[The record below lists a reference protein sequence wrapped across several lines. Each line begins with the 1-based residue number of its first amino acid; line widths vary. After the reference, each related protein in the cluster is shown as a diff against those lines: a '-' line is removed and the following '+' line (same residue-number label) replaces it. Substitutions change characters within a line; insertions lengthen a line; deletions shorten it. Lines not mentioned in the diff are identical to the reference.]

1 MPKNTNDHRDLTPEE
16 IAAREEKFRSFFTTT
31 AVNVPVEMTRRDD
44 EPQKPKKRFGL
55 FGHNNPRREA
65 EEPADTPLEM
75 PTGEV
80 LLGADAQP
88 EEEADLELVLKPTAD
103 PEPETSLRPLAEQQ
117 PVAAAQPEPPA
128 PEKEPER
135 PTEPAKCRSRK
146 HRHSPRRSRNR
157 RSSLSPGQKSLQK
170 PQSSRS
176 PGTPKTRRK
185 CFCPRN
191 SRSSRRW
198 PS

>member
-135 PTEPAKCRSRK
+135 PAEPAKMPEPEAPAQPEKICKGRK
-146 HRHSPRRSRNR
+146 NI
-157 RSSLSPGQKSLQK
+157 
-170 PQSSRS
+170 
-176 PGTPKTRRK
+176 
-185 CFCPRN
+185 
-191 SRSSRRW
+191 
-198 PS
+198 